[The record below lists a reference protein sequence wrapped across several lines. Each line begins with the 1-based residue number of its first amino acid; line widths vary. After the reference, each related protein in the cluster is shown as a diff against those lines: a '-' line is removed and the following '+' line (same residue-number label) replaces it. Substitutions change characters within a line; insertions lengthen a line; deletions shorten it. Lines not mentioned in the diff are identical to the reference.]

1 MIITN
6 TDFEIKK
13 EEVLLGEEKVLVKQ
27 YLPTRGKSD
36 LIEAIQ
42 EFCFGEHIIDQP
54 KMDALF
60 NAFIVLNYSDI
71 EFKWDEVEEVL
82 EFYDYLESQN
92 YITLIIDAIP
102 EIEYNALI
110 GYYEDTVNDF
120 NRYKVSSTAMFM
132 SLVEFGP
139 ALMEKIGEMSKE
151 IDLDAIK
158 LVADISSKMN

>member
-1 MIITN
+1 MIITS
-6 TDFEIKK
+6 TDFEMRTQEI
-13 EEVLLGEEKVLVKQ
+13 LLEEEKVLVKQ
-27 YLPTRGKSD
+27 YLPTQAKSD

-42 EFCFGEHIIDQP
+42 EFCFKENIIDQP

-71 EFKWDEVEEVL
+71 EFEWNEIEEVL

-92 YITLIIDAIP
+92 YVTLIIDAIP

-110 GYYEDTVNDF
+110 GYYEDTIDDF
-120 NRYKVSSTAMFM
+120 NKYKVSNTAMFM

-158 LVADISSKMN
+158 LVADISNKMN

>member
-1 MIITN
+1 MIITS
-6 TDFEIKK
+6 TDFEMRTQEI
-13 EEVLLGEEKVLVKQ
+13 LLEEEKVLVKQ
-27 YLPTRGKSD
+27 YLPTRAKSD

-42 EFCFGEHIIDQP
+42 EFCFKENIIDQP

-71 EFKWDEVEEVL
+71 EFEWNEIEEVL

-92 YITLIIDAIP
+92 YVTLIIDAIP

-110 GYYEDTVNDF
+110 GYYEDTINDF
-120 NRYKVSSTAMFM
+120 NKYKVSNTAMFM

-158 LVADISSKMN
+158 LVADISNKMN